1 MIKGKN
7 LIIYE
12 GSPAVAIA
20 ACKSCSI
27 VNKADVEEKSSPA
40 SGQARTYKVTRLSW
54 QVSTNTLVLAMGS
67 NMLRKGQTYF
77 LTLKDAN
84 NSADIIS
91 GSAICTSA
99 QIVATKGSLAQGNFQ
114 FIGLDDINPSAPAP
128 EPISGADFNA
138 DYNNDYN
145 VG

>member
-54 QVSTNTLVLAMGS
+54 QVATNTLVLAMGS
-67 NMLRKGQTYF
+67 NILRRGQTYF

-84 NSADIIS
+84 NAADFIS
-91 GSAICTSA
+91 GFAICTSA
-99 QIVATKGSLAQGNFQ
+99 QIVATKGGLAQGNFQ
-114 FIGLDDINPSAPAP
+114 FIGLDDINPAAPAP
-128 EPISGADFNA
+128 VPVDGADFNN
-138 DYNNDYN
+138 DFNNDFDI
-145 VG
+145 V

>member
-20 ACKSCSI
+20 ACRSCSI
-27 VNKADVEEKSSPA
+27 VSKADVLETSSPD
-40 SGQARTYKVTRLSW
+40 SDEARTYQVGRISW
-54 QVSTNTLVLAMGS
+54 EVSVSTFVLAMKDY
-67 NMLRKGQTYF
+67 MLRKGQTYF

-84 NSADIIS
+84 NSSDIIT
-91 GSAICTSA
+91 GSAICTNV
-99 QIVATKGSLAQGNFQ
+99 QIVATKGNIAQGTLQ
-114 FIGLDDINPSAPAP
+114 FIGLDDMTPAAQAPVVGP
-128 EPISGADFNA
+128 

-145 VG
+145 DDYYIY